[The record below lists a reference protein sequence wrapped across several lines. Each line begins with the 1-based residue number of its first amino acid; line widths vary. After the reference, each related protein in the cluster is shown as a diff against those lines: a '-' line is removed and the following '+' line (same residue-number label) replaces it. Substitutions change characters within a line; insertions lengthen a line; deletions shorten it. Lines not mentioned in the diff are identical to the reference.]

1 MIRRTMLLGTICL
14 MTFSSGYVLGADEQA
29 LQTALQ
35 KQMYRTKITLQQG
48 MTAAEEQGQ
57 VISAKFELEDDKLD
71 GKFQVSI
78 FVTKGGKF
86 NEVIVSFLNGKP
98 GKPEALA
105 GEELAEG
112 KSQSAA
118 MAKAKITLKAAVDK
132 AVSQAEGYR
141 AIGIT
146 PSLKDGHAVATVVL
160 LKDTEFKKVEVSLE

>member
-1 MIRRTMLLGTICL
+1 MIRRTMLMGMACL
-14 MTFSSGYVLGADEQA
+14 MAVSSGYVLAADEQA

-112 KSQSAA
+112 KAQAAA

-132 AVSQAEGYR
+132 ALTQAEGYR

-146 PSLKDGHAVATVVL
+146 PSLKDGHAVASVVL
-160 LKDTEFKKVEVSLE
+160 LKDTEFKTVELSLE